1 MEDLIKVVLNIDFFL
16 LLISLYGIDV
26 SAYIQHRIAK
36 CPPKLFSFVLVCLFY
51 VVIKKFQ

>member
-1 MEDLIKVVLNIDFFL
+1 MKDQIKVVLNGEFFL

-26 SAYIQHRIAK
+26 SAYIQQQIAA

-51 VVIKKFQ
+51 RLIKKIQ

>member
-1 MEDLIKVVLNIDFFL
+1 MKVQIKVVLNGEFFL

-26 SAYIQHRIAK
+26 SAYIQQQIAA

-51 VVIKKFQ
+51 RLIKKFQ